1 MRIHSMTA
9 TFGKLEGQSL
19 TLKPGLNRIHAPNE
33 WGKSTWCAFLM
44 AMLYGVDTR
53 AKSTRGSLA
62 DKDHYAPWSGSPMSG
77 RMELDWQGRNIT
89 IERSTRGRIP
99 LGCFRAYETE
109 TGAEVPELTAENC
122 GQMLLGVERSVFQ
135 RSGFIRLSDLPVS
148 GDDALRRR
156 LNALVTTGD
165 ESGDGARLEQGL
177 KELKNRCRYNRSGLL
192 PQAEQERDT
201 LREMLQELEALG
213 IQQEKL
219 TRLSEENRQR
229 QAKLQNHMAALDY
242 KAAQTDAVRVE
253 QAQQAWAAARER
265 LEMLEEACAQ
275 VSRRE
280 EAERQ
285 LELLR
290 HHREQLHDF
299 QTWQQSAP
307 LPPELPKVP
316 RAFVGMEPE
325 EAVEE
330 AEDDALL
337 LEALGSPVWW
347 ILLLLSGVILLSGFV
362 LLGLGVP
369 ALGAIGAILSL
380 VLAGQG
386 LVKKRSQDTE
396 RTELFR
402 KYGSENPEAWV
413 RLARNYETTVSR
425 HRQARQDYRKS
436 REELAVRGE
445 ELKRQH
451 TELCGIR
458 SIDEAEAFWR
468 EQLRPW
474 RERSDAEA
482 EVRRAKERYET
493 LKAMARP
500 MPEPAEQDDLTE
512 TREETTAALQEALL
526 EQQQLQ
532 NRLGEIRG
540 RMVSLGSEPEI
551 RKKLYRLET
560 RIGELEQTYAALML
574 AQKTLGRASAEL
586 QRRFAPRI
594 AEKARSLMARM
605 TGGRYDRIR
614 LDSDLSLQ
622 AGAAGETT
630 LRDALWRSEGTVDQ
644 LYLSLRLAVAEEL
657 TADAPLVLDDALV
670 RFDEERLAAVLEILA
685 EIAEEKQVIVF
696 SCQKRETEIFPETA
710 K

>member
-53 AKSTRGSLA
+53 AKSTRGNLA

-192 PQAEQERDT
+192 PQAEQERET
-201 LREMLQELEALG
+201 LREMLRELESLG

-242 KAAQTDAVRVE
+242 EAAQTDAVRVE

-265 LEMLEEACAQ
+265 LEMLEEACTQ

-280 EAERQ
+280 EAEHQ
-285 LELLR
+285 LELLE

-299 QTWQQSAP
+299 QMRQQSAP

-330 AEDDALL
+330 AQDDALL
-337 LEALGSPVWW
+337 LEALDSPVWW

-413 RLARNYETTVSR
+413 RLAKNYEITVSR
-425 HRQARQDYRKS
+425 HRQARQDYRIS
-436 REELAVRGE
+436 REALAARGE

-451 TELCGIR
+451 TQLCGIR

-482 EVRRAKERYET
+482 EVRRAQERYET

-500 MPEPAEQDDLTE
+500 MPEPAEQDDLTV

-526 EQQQLQ
+526 EQQRLQ

-551 RKKLYRLET
+551 RRKLYRLET
-560 RIGELEQTYAALML
+560 RIGDLEQTYAALML

-630 LRDALWRSEGTVDQ
+630 LRDALWRSEGTMDQ

-696 SCQKRETEIFPETA
+696 SCQKRETEMHPEY

>member
-201 LREMLQELEALG
+201 LREMLRELESLG
-213 IQQEKL
+213 NQQEKL
-219 TRLSEENRQR
+219 TRLSEENRKR

-242 KAAQTDAVRVE
+242 EAAQTDAVRVE
-253 QAQQAWAAARER
+253 QAQQAWEAARER

-275 VSRRE
+275 ASRRE

-299 QTWQQSAP
+299 QMRQQSAP

-337 LEALGSPVWW
+337 LEALDSPVWW

-413 RLARNYETTVSR
+413 RLAKNYEITVSR

-451 TELCGIR
+451 TQLCGIR

-482 EVRRAKERYET
+482 EVRRAQERYET

-560 RIGELEQTYAALML
+560 RIGDLEQTYAALML

-614 LDSDLSLQ
+614 LDTDLSLQ

-657 TADAPLVLDDALV
+657 AADAPLVLDDALV

-696 SCQKRETEIFPETA
+696 SCQKREAEMLPEA
-710 K
+710 

>member
-1 MRIHSMTA
+1 MKIYSMTA
-9 TFGKLEGQSL
+9 TFGKLEGQTL
-19 TLKPGLNRIHAPNE
+19 YLKPGLNVIHAPNE

-89 IERSTRGRIP
+89 IERSTRGRIL

-109 TGAEVPELTAENC
+109 TGLDIPELTAENC
-122 GQMLLGVERSVFQ
+122 GQMLLGVERSVF
-135 RSGFIRLSDLPVS
+135 RRTGFIRLSDLPVS

-165 ESGDGARLEQGL
+165 ESGDGPRLEQGL

-192 PQAEQERDT
+192 PQAEQERET
-201 LREMLQELEALG
+201 LRDMLQELESLG

-219 TRLSEENRQR
+219 SRLSEENRQR

-242 KAAQTDAVRVE
+242 EAAQADAERVE
-253 QAQQAWAAARER
+253 QAQQAWAAAQER

-275 VSRRE
+275 VSQRE
-280 EAERQ
+280 EAEHQ
-285 LELLR
+285 LELLE

-299 QTWQQSAP
+299 QVWQQSAP

-316 RAFVGMEPE
+316 RAFAGLEPE

-362 LLGLGVP
+362 LLWLGVP
-369 ALGAIGAILSL
+369 ALGAIGAIVCL

-386 LVKKRSQDTE
+386 LLKKRSQDEE
-396 RTELFR
+396 RSELFR

-413 RLARNYETTVSR
+413 RLARNYETTVFR
-425 HRQARQDYRKS
+425 YRQARQDYRKS
-436 REELAVRGE
+436 REELAARGE

-451 TELCGIR
+451 TELCGAR
-458 SIDEAEAFWR
+458 SIDEAESFWQER
-468 EQLRPW
+468 LRPW
-474 RERSDAEA
+474 QERSDAEA
-482 EVRRAKERYET
+482 EVRRAQEQYET

-500 MPEPAEQDDLTE
+500 MPEPAQPDDLTE
-512 TREETTAALQEALL
+512 TREETAAGLQEARL
-526 EQQQLQ
+526 EQQRLQ

-551 RKKLYRLET
+551 RKKLSRLET
-560 RIGELEQTYAALML
+560 RIRELEQTNAALML
-574 AQKTLGRASAEL
+574 AQKTLAMATMEL

-594 AEKARSLMARM
+594 AEKARSLVARM
-605 TGGRYDRIR
+605 TGGRYDRLA
-614 LDSDLSLQ
+614 LDADLSLQ
-622 AGAAGETT
+622 AGAAGETI
-630 LRDALWRSEGTVDQ
+630 LRDALWRSEGTMDQ
-644 LYLSLRLAVAEEL
+644 LYLALRLAVAEEL
-657 TADAPLVLDDALV
+657 TPDAPLVLDDALV
-670 RFDEERLAAVLEILA
+670 RFDDERLAAVLEILS
-685 EIAEEKQVIVF
+685 EIAGEKQVIVF
-696 SCQKRETEIFPETA
+696 SCQKRETEILPEA
-710 K
+710 

>member
-53 AKSTRGSLA
+53 AKSTRGNLA

-201 LREMLQELEALG
+201 LREMLRELESLG

-242 KAAQTDAVRVE
+242 EAAQTDAVRVE

-265 LEMLEEACAQ
+265 LEMLEEACTQ

-280 EAERQ
+280 EAEHQ
-285 LELLR
+285 LELLE

-299 QTWQQSAP
+299 QMRQQSAP

-330 AEDDALL
+330 AQDDALL
-337 LEALGSPVWW
+337 LEALDSPVWW

-413 RLARNYETTVSR
+413 RLAKNYEITVSR
-425 HRQARQDYRKS
+425 HRQARQDYRIS
-436 REELAVRGE
+436 REALAARGE

-451 TELCGIR
+451 TQLCGIR

-482 EVRRAKERYET
+482 EVRRAQERYET

-500 MPEPAEQDDLTE
+500 MPEPAEQDDLTV

-551 RKKLYRLET
+551 RRKLYRLET
-560 RIGELEQTYAALML
+560 RIGDLEQTYAALML

-630 LRDALWRSEGTVDQ
+630 LRDALWRSEGTMDQ

-696 SCQKRETEIFPETA
+696 SCQKRETEMHPEY

>member
-53 AKSTRGSLA
+53 AKSTRGNLA

-192 PQAEQERDT
+192 PQAEQERET
-201 LREMLQELEALG
+201 LREMLRELESLG

-242 KAAQTDAVRVE
+242 EAAQTDAVRVE

-265 LEMLEEACAQ
+265 LEMLEEACTQ

-280 EAERQ
+280 EAEHQ
-285 LELLR
+285 LELLE

-299 QTWQQSAP
+299 QMRQQSAP

-330 AEDDALL
+330 AQDDALL
-337 LEALGSPVWW
+337 LEALDSPVWW

-413 RLARNYETTVSR
+413 RLAKNYEITVSR
-425 HRQARQDYRKS
+425 HRQARQDYRIS
-436 REELAVRGE
+436 REALAARGE

-451 TELCGIR
+451 TQLCGIR

-482 EVRRAKERYET
+482 EVRRAQERYET

-500 MPEPAEQDDLTE
+500 MPEPAEQDDLTV

-551 RKKLYRLET
+551 RRKLYRLET
-560 RIGELEQTYAALML
+560 RIGDLEQTYAALML

-630 LRDALWRSEGTVDQ
+630 LRDALWRSEGTMDQ

-696 SCQKRETEIFPETA
+696 SCQKRETEMHPEY

>member
-1 MRIHSMTA
+1 
-9 TFGKLEGQSL
+9 
-19 TLKPGLNRIHAPNE
+19 
-33 WGKSTWCAFLM
+33 
-44 AMLYGVDTR
+44 
-53 AKSTRGSLA
+53 
-62 DKDHYAPWSGSPMSG
+62 
-77 RMELDWQGRNIT
+77 
-89 IERSTRGRIP
+89 
-99 LGCFRAYETE
+99 
-109 TGAEVPELTAENC
+109 
-122 GQMLLGVERSVFQ
+122 MLLGVERSVFQ

-201 LREMLQELEALG
+201 LREMLRELESLG

-242 KAAQTDAVRVE
+242 EAAQTDAARVE

-275 VSRRE
+275 ASRRE

-285 LELLR
+285 LELLE

-299 QTWQQSAP
+299 QMRQQSAP

-337 LEALGSPVWW
+337 LEALDSPVWW

-413 RLARNYETTVSR
+413 RLAKNYEITVSR
-425 HRQARQDYRKS
+425 HRQARQDYRIS
-436 REELAVRGE
+436 REALAARGE

-451 TELCGIR
+451 TQLCGIR

-482 EVRRAKERYET
+482 EVRRAQERYET

-500 MPEPAEQDDLTE
+500 MPEPAEQDDLTV

-551 RKKLYRLET
+551 RRKLYRLET
-560 RIGELEQTYAALML
+560 RIGDLEQTYAALML

-630 LRDALWRSEGTVDQ
+630 LRDALWRSEGTMDQ

-696 SCQKRETEIFPETA
+696 SCQKRETEMHPEY

>member
-1 MRIHSMTA
+1 MKIYSMTA
-9 TFGKLEGQSL
+9 TFGKLEGQTL
-19 TLKPGLNRIHAPNE
+19 TLKPGLNVIHAPNE

-109 TGAEVPELTAENC
+109 TGLEVPELTAENC
-122 GQMLLGVERSVFQ
+122 GENLLGVERSVFQ
-135 RSGFIRLSDLPVS
+135 RTGFIRLSDLPVS

-192 PQAEQERDT
+192 PQAEQERDA

-242 KAAQTDAVRVE
+242 EAAQTDARRVE
-253 QAQQAWAAARER
+253 QAQQAWAAAQER

-275 VSRRE
+275 TSQRE
-280 EAERQ
+280 EAEHQ
-285 LELLR
+285 LELLE

-299 QTWQQSAP
+299 QVWQQSAP

-337 LEALGSPVWW
+337 LEALDSPVWW
-347 ILLLLSGVILLSGFV
+347 ILLLLSGVMLLSGFA
-362 LLGLGVP
+362 LLWLGVP
-369 ALGAIGAILSL
+369 ALGAIGAVVCL

-386 LVKKRSQDTE
+386 LLKKRSQDAE

-402 KYGSENPEAWV
+402 KYGSENPEAWA

-425 HRQARQDYRKS
+425 YRQARQDYRKS
-436 REELAVRGE
+436 REELAARGE

-451 TELCGIR
+451 AELCGGR
-458 SIDEAEAFWR
+458 SIDEAEAFWQER
-468 EQLRPW
+468 LRPW
-474 RERSDAEA
+474 QERSDAEA
-482 EVRRAKERYET
+482 EVRRAQEQYET

-500 MPEPAEQDDLTE
+500 MPEPAQPDDLTE
-512 TREETTAALQEALL
+512 TREETAAGLQEARL
-526 EQQQLQ
+526 EQQRLQ

-540 RMVSLGSEPEI
+540 RMASLGSEPEI
-551 RKKLYRLET
+551 RKKLSRLET
-560 RIGELEQTYAALML
+560 RIRELEQTNAALML
-574 AQKTLGRASAEL
+574 AQKTLGMASMEL

-605 TGGRYDRIR
+605 TGGRYDRLA
-614 LDSDLSLQ
+614 LDADLSLQ
-622 AGAAGETT
+622 AGAAGETI
-630 LRDALWRSEGTVDQ
+630 LRDAQWRSEGTVDQ

-670 RFDEERLAAVLEILA
+670 RFDDERLAAVLDILA

-696 SCQKRETEIFPETA
+696 SCQKRETEILPEA
-710 K
+710 

>member
-1 MRIHSMTA
+1 M
-9 TFGKLEGQSL
+9 
-19 TLKPGLNRIHAPNE
+19 
-33 WGKSTWCAFLM
+33 
-44 AMLYGVDTR
+44 
-53 AKSTRGSLA
+53 
-62 DKDHYAPWSGSPMSG
+62 
-77 RMELDWQGRNIT
+77 
-89 IERSTRGRIP
+89 
-99 LGCFRAYETE
+99 
-109 TGAEVPELTAENC
+109 
-122 GQMLLGVERSVFQ
+122 
-135 RSGFIRLSDLPVS
+135 
-148 GDDALRRR
+148 
-156 LNALVTTGD
+156 
-165 ESGDGARLEQGL
+165 
-177 KELKNRCRYNRSGLL
+177 
-192 PQAEQERDT
+192 
-201 LREMLQELEALG
+201 
-213 IQQEKL
+213 
-219 TRLSEENRQR
+219 
-229 QAKLQNHMAALDY
+229 
-242 KAAQTDAVRVE
+242 
-253 QAQQAWAAARER
+253 
-265 LEMLEEACAQ
+265 EEAQ
-275 VSRRE
+275 
-280 EAERQ
+280 
-285 LELLR
+285 
-290 HHREQLHDF
+290 
-299 QTWQQSAP
+299 
-307 LPPELPKVP
+307 
-316 RAFVGMEPE
+316 
-325 EAVEE
+325 
-330 AEDDALL
+330 DDALL
-337 LEALGSPVWW
+337 LEALDSPVWW

-413 RLARNYETTVSR
+413 RLAKNYEITVSR
-425 HRQARQDYRKS
+425 HRQARQDDRIS
-436 REELAVRGE
+436 REALAARGE

-451 TELCGIR
+451 TQLCGIR

-482 EVRRAKERYET
+482 EVRRAQERYET

-500 MPEPAEQDDLTE
+500 MPEPAEQDDLTV

-560 RIGELEQTYAALML
+560 RIGDLEQTYAALML

-630 LRDALWRSEGTVDQ
+630 LRDALWRSEGTMDQ

-696 SCQKRETEIFPETA
+696 SCQKRETEMHPEY

>member
-53 AKSTRGSLA
+53 AKSTRGNLA

-192 PQAEQERDT
+192 PQAEQERET
-201 LREMLQELEALG
+201 LREMLRELEALG

-242 KAAQTDAVRVE
+242 EAAQTDAVRVE

-265 LEMLEEACAQ
+265 LEMLEEACARA
-275 VSRRE
+275 SRRE
-280 EAERQ
+280 EAEHQ
-285 LELLR
+285 LELLE

-337 LEALGSPVWW
+337 LEALDSPVWW

-436 REELAVRGE
+436 REELAARGE

-451 TELCGIR
+451 TQLCGIR

-482 EVRRAKERYET
+482 EVRRAQERYET

-560 RIGELEQTYAALML
+560 RIGDLEQTYAALML

-630 LRDALWRSEGTVDQ
+630 LRDALWRSEGTMDQ

-696 SCQKRETEIFPETA
+696 SCQKRETEMHPEY

>member
-192 PQAEQERDT
+192 PQAEQERET
-201 LREMLQELEALG
+201 LREMLRELEALG

-242 KAAQTDAVRVE
+242 EAAQTDAARVE

-275 VSRRE
+275 ASRRE
-280 EAERQ
+280 EAEHQ
-285 LELLR
+285 LELLE

-330 AEDDALL
+330 AQDDALL
-337 LEALGSPVWW
+337 LEALDSPVWW
-347 ILLLLSGVILLSGFV
+347 ILLLFSGVILLSGFV

-396 RTELFR
+396 RTKLFR

-413 RLARNYETTVSR
+413 RLAKNYEITVSR
-425 HRQARQDYRKS
+425 HRQARQDYRIS
-436 REELAVRGE
+436 REELAARGE

-451 TELCGIR
+451 TQLCGIR

-482 EVRRAKERYET
+482 EVRRAQERYET

-500 MPEPAEQDDLTE
+500 MPEPAEPDDLTE

-560 RIGELEQTYAALML
+560 RIGDLEQTYAALML

-696 SCQKRETEIFPETA
+696 SCQKRETEMHPEY